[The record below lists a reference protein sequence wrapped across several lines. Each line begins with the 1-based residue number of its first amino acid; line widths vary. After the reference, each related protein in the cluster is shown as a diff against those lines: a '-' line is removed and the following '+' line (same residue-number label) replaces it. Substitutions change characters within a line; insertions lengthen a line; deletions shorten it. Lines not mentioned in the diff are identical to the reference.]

1 MMKNRQGIRALM
13 STIDHNESHCDHIE
27 RNLMIKVFDAD
38 LDKVDKLQLKELIIA
53 LGEISD
59 QADRVSKRVN
69 IMTLKR
75 RV

>member
-1 MMKNRQGIRALM
+1 MA
-13 STIDHNESHCDHIE
+13 TIDHNESHCDHIE
-27 RNLMIKVFDAD
+27 RSLMIKVFDSD
-38 LDKVDKLQLKELIIA
+38 LDKVDQLQLKEVVIA

-69 IMTLKR
+69 IITLKR

>member
-1 MMKNRQGIRALM
+1 
-13 STIDHNESHCDHIE
+13 
-27 RNLMIKVFDAD
+27 MIKVFESD
-38 LDKVDKLQLKELIIA
+38 LEKVDKLQLKELIIA

-59 QADRVSKRVN
+59 QADRISKRVN

>member
-1 MMKNRQGIRALM
+1 
-13 STIDHNESHCDHIE
+13 
-27 RNLMIKVFDAD
+27 VFDSD
-38 LDKVDKLQLKELIIA
+38 LDKVDQLQLKELIIA

-69 IMTLKR
+69 IITLKR